1 MIVVID
7 GLNKHKFADLLD
19 EMYRLRARVFQDR
32 LGWDVKVQ
40 DGKEIDEFDA
50 LDPAHVV
57 CLDEDGDVVGC
68 MRLLQTTGPH
78 MLADV
83 FHTLLDGEPPLRSAR
98 IWEATRFCVDTK
110 KLTGTKK
117 RNSISYV
124 TSEVMVG
131 AFEYAREAGVLDAVA
146 VIDPVMNRVLK
157 RSNNAPYDYLGS
169 PKSMGKVVAMA
180 ALMDCSDERID
191 GIRAFA
197 DIDHDVFLTDEEA
210 LALFNKNRA
219 PKTAAQTNVTQ
230 LFPSMAGQDALPA
243 PKQYSSA
250 LQQYCYEQ
258 MANAERPEDVDA
270 AVKLMEALRD
280 KIGTSSPEE
289 LFRMAQS
296 VPPSERQQALSSSD

>member
-1 MIVVID
+1 MIIVID
-7 GLNKHKFADLLD
+7 GLNKHKFPDILD
-19 EMYRLRARVFQDR
+19 EMYRLRARVFEGR
-32 LGWDVKVQ
+32 LGWDVKVT
-40 DGKEIDEFDA
+40 DGKEIDEFDS
-50 LDPAHVV
+50 LDPTHVV

-83 FHTLLDGEPPLRSAR
+83 FYALLDGEPPLRSSR

-146 VIDPVMNRVLK
+146 VIDPVMNRVMK
-157 RSNNAPYDYLGS
+157 RSRNAPYDYLGT
-169 PKSMGKVVAMA
+169 PKPMGVVTAMA

-191 GIRAFA
+191 GIREFA
-197 DIDHDVFLTDEEA
+197 GIDHDVFLSDEA
-210 LALFNKNRA
+210 ARTLFDKNR
-219 PKTAAQTNVTQ
+219 K
-230 LFPSMAGQDALPA
+230 PA
-243 PKQYSSA
+243 RPRLDVETDSINA

-258 MANAERPEDVDA
+258 VTQAESEEEMDA
-270 AVKLMEALRD
+270 ALALVEALSE
-280 KIGTSSPEE
+280 KLGV
-289 LFRMAQS
+289 A
-296 VPPSERQQALSSSD
+296 PSEPLKQLTRASQERRQEKALTSTTD